1 MDPRGDRKTQVEK
14 ATFNPLPSPP
24 LPSPRATADRQ
35 ASRLSWTQI
44 DGTNEKVSTDRLALK
59 AVPGLGVLS
68 LAPPPSFPPRPS
80 HADLAVCRQPFSFH
94 SLHIKDLAYFL
105 PPSILT
111 RLGITTIA
119 SHLKEMERK
128 TKPSKTPKS
137 AGGAESVNGYE
148 GFCCRCWWWW
158 WWWWWLLL
166 LLTLGLC

>member
-1 MDPRGDRKTQVEK
+1 MGHLLRKWIQEGTAGRRSK
-14 ATFNPLPSPP
+14 RPPSTPSPP
-24 LPSPRATADRQ
+24 LPSPPPRATADRQ

-128 TKPSKTPKS
+128 KTFKD
-137 AGGAESVNGYE
+137 AKVCGRG
-148 GFCCRCWWWW
+148 RKRKWI
-158 WWWWWLLL
+158 
-166 LLTLGLC
+166 